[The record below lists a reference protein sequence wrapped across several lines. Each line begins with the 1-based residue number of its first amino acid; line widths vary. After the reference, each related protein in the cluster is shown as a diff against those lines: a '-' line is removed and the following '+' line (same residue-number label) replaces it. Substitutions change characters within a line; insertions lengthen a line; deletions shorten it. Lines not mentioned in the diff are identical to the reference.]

1 MSDIVLILAGRPVTA
16 GETVLALI
24 GLALV
29 MLVVIFFVMRRQSR
43 SREMEAERAAI
54 HAQELEDRMAE
65 MVRNQAVLTGR
76 LQAMAEG
83 MGSSHSDL
91 SRALGERLDGLS
103 SRLGQSLEG
112 QTRTT
117 VENLGRLNERLA
129 VIDTAQKNLTDL
141 AGQVVSLKDVLANK
155 QARGAFGQGRME
167 AILAD
172 GLPSN
177 GYELQPTLEGG
188 KRPDA
193 IIRLASGAPGLVVD
207 AKFPLEAITLWR
219 EAKSEDLKKAAGQ
232 RLRSDIAVHVKDI
245 SEKYLIPGVTQD
257 MALMFVPSEGIYADL
272 HEHFDDVMQRAFRA
286 RVMVVSPSLL
296 MLAVQVVQGL
306 LRDER
311 MRDEAKVIQKEVSLL
326 LDDVSRLSERVLNL
340 QRHFGQA
347 SDDLGQILT
356 SADKIAKRGGRIEA
370 LEFEDRPAPAAVPGA
385 LARLPLKGS
394 MAAE

>member
-1 MSDIVLILAGRPVTA
+1 M
-16 GETVLALI
+16 LALI

-29 MLVVIFFVMRRQSR
+29 MLVVIFFVMRRQSQ
-43 SREMEAERAAI
+43 SREMEAERAAF

-65 MVRNQAVLTGR
+65 MVRNQSVLTGR

-103 SRLGQSLEG
+103 TRLGQSLEG

-117 VENLGRLNERLA
+117 VENLGKLNERLA

-177 GYELQPTLEGG
+177 GYELQPTMEGG

-219 EAKSEDLKKAAGQ
+219 EAKSEDLKKAAAQ

-385 LARLPLKGS
+385 IARLPLKGS